1 MGLAAVRGGDAAH
14 YQTSKQQQQ
23 HNQQEK
29 EEKQKNNGNGNGNS
43 KMHYDRG
50 LPVE

>member
-29 EEKQKNNGNGNGNS
+29 EEKQRQWQWQLE
-43 KMHYDRG
+43 DA
-50 LPVE
+50 L